1 MNAETLRVLIA
12 FDGSSSAMAVARCWS
27 SWESGRVSLEASL
40 LTITPGHAA
49 SAGNAAACPPLAD
62 KLTTAKAWFSQ
73 AGLVLESV
81 VVDGEKP
88 AKEIIEEAQHRKVDL
103 IAMGTRGLSP
113 LHGLLLGSVAAE
125 VASRSP
131 IPIWLM
137 GPNAAIP
144 AALGRVLR
152 LLVAI
157 DGSKQAAHAANWAG
171 RMAPYLG
178 ETSIELFSVQP
189 AFSPFEGMLDAAA
202 GDFHHWGQALGEA
215 AIKAS
220 REQMGIAGH
229 RATASVATGD
239 TLPMILAR
247 TDAVGADVIVV
258 APHGANVLEQAVL
271 GSVSQ
276 SLLQAA
282 PCPVLIVPRNM
293 DIDDPN

>member
-1 MNAETLRVLIA
+1 MNSASLRVLMA
-12 FDGSSSAMAVARCWS
+12 FDGSPSAMAVARCWS
-27 SWESGRVSLEASL
+27 SWDSERVSLEASL
-40 LTITPGHAA
+40 LTITHGHAA
-49 SAGNAAACPPLAD
+49 SAGNETAWPPFAD

-73 AGLVLESV
+73 AGLALECV

-88 AKEIIEEAQHRKVDL
+88 AKKIIEAAQHRKVDL

-113 LHGLLLGSVAAE
+113 LRGLLLGSVAAA

-137 GPNAAIP
+137 GPNAAMP
-144 AALGRVLR
+144 AALGRRLR

-157 DGSKQAAHAANWAG
+157 DESKQAAHAANWAG
-171 RMAPYLG
+171 RMAPHQG
-178 ETSIELFSVQP
+178 EASIELFSVQP

-202 GDFHHWGQALGEA
+202 GDFHHWGQSLGEA
-215 AIKAS
+215 AIEAA
-220 REQMGIAGH
+220 RQQMGIAGH

-239 TLPMILAR
+239 TVPMILAR
-247 TDAVGADVIVV
+247 ADDIGADVIVV

-282 PCPVLIVPRNM
+282 RCPVLIVPRNRGC
-293 DIDDPN
+293 PNLV